1 MSFKAH
7 VERLRGAPAPKRV
20 IKTTWS
26 RFPAKVSHSMNV
38 SEREGERER
47 GRERERER
55 ERESGTSTCVRT
67 RNVARRVRRWMLT
80 LTEE

>member
-38 SEREGERER
+38 SERE
-47 GRERERER
+47 REREREG
-55 ERESGTSTCVRT
+55 ERVER
-67 RNVARRVRRWMLT
+67 RRVYARGMWPDAYVGGC
-80 LTEE
+80 

>member
-47 GRERERER
+47 GRERVER
-55 ERESGTSTCVRT
+55 
-67 RNVARRVRRWMLT
+67 RRVYARGMWPDAYVGGC
-80 LTEE
+80 

>member
-55 ERESGTSTCVRT
+55 GRERVER
-67 RNVARRVRRWMLT
+67 RRVYARGMWPDAYVGGC
-80 LTEE
+80 